1 VVYSNHSNQVAD
13 TLGPI
18 LPAIMRE
25 IRLSA
30 SVLRLTFL
38 SYASSNCVVLAI
50 MRIYPAFAQIV
61 RIAQLVH
68 MRTYPAC
75 HHEVRS
81 LSASALRLTPLPYA
95 LRLCLTPLAR
105 ASCSPSSGPSNH
117 SNQVADTLVRV

>member
-1 VVYSNHSNQVAD
+1 MVHSNHSNQVAD

-18 LPAIMRE
+18 LPAITRYASLP
-25 IRLSA
+25 LSYA
-30 SVLRLTFL
+30 LRL

-50 MRIYPAFAQIV
+50 MRIYPTFAQIV

-81 LSASALRLTPLPYA
+81 LSASALRITPLPYA

-117 SNQVADTLVRV
+117 SNQVADTLARV